1 MWLLDHLWPGRRPLP
16 PPVAA
21 EPQAAPRRPWLKR
34 PARAG
39 RSAAV
44 GRVVDAIVDRDH
56 AQRERVDALQ
66 AGHVVAVLLGIG
78 TTSVV
83 GVDAAHTAE
92 VMIGHMGVELVQPQ
106 VVLPA
111 HHLQSRTGHA
121 GGDGATAPAHRAVA
135 AAWVDDAVRQ
145 IQQQFDRAAVAG
157 CADASEHRRTL
168 DDRKCHGAGGAV
180 GDRAV
185 GLPAAGAGCAGHDGG
200 RAVAAGRVVGIV
212 EGRTR
217 PRQPPAGPGVRR
229 STGAGRAVVAAAGA
243 APGPRVGR

>member
-1 MWLLDHLWPGRRPLP
+1 MASRLSPSPAETRHVAARPSLAWPQAPSSPGRCRAAGSAP
-16 PPVAA
+16 PPLAETPRTRRSQWHGALAESGGTTATHAA
-21 EPQAAPRRPWLKR
+21 L
-34 PARAG
+34 G
-39 RSAAV
+39 AAV

-92 VMIGHMGVELVQPQ
+92 VMLGHMGVELVQPQ

-157 CADASEHRRTL
+157 CAVPGL
-168 DDRKCHGAGGAV
+168 DRN
-180 GDRAV
+180 
-185 GLPAAGAGCAGHDGG
+185 AGHGCN
-200 RAVAAGRVVGIV
+200 AH
-212 EGRTR
+212 
-217 PRQPPAGPGVRR
+217 
-229 STGAGRAVVAAAGA
+229 
-243 APGPRVGR
+243 